1 MKIKPNNQWR
11 WYYDNKHERMM
22 LDLAN
27 GMLLCSCF
35 PAKMLVASAY
45 GEMTFNI
52 LMMRGY
58 IIVLKNKLQK
68 LSLSD
73 EHSAELILNALV
85 AFRFL
90 KPQIPRSWY
99 FLPVNCHD
107 DLVLGDVVQVH
118 IEDSGQDALFLVA
131 EAGKYASLCLLIE
144 PRLVLKD
151 RVMRFCDPIKIMNN
165 CLMIYQPSASS
176 SIYERAVS

>member
-11 WYYDNKHERMM
+11 WYYDDEHERMM

-27 GMLLCSCF
+27 GMLFRSCF

-52 LMMRGY
+52 DDAGLY
-58 IIVLKNKLQK
+58 HCIEEQVQK
-68 LSLSD
+68 LSLSN

-90 KPQIPRSWY
+90 KPQMPRSWY

-107 DLVLGDVVQVH
+107 DLVLGDVVLVH
-118 IEDSGQDALFLVA
+118 IEDSGQQALFLVA

-144 PRLVLKD
+144 PKLVLKD

-165 CLMIYQPSASS
+165 RLMIYQPPASS
-176 SIYERAVS
+176 LIYERAVS